1 MEEKE
6 TAIVVQVHK
15 MFLKYGIKSVTMDDI
30 ARELGISKKTL
41 YQFVKDKNDLVNKA
55 MDYQVAVDIQ
65 KVADITAKKLNAV
78 DELLEIGQFVSH
90 TLKSMGASAL
100 YDIQKY
106 YPEVWRSH
114 FEYRQNYVANTIAAN
129 IAKGIKE
136 GYYRKNMNAEVI
148 AKFFVVKVEN
158 MFDDRIFPPDQYNL
172 ADVYLE
178 YIRYHL
184 MGIASQKGADYII
197 EKICKKP
204 LK

>member
-1 MEEKE
+1 
-6 TAIVVQVHK
+6 

-55 MDYQVAVDIQ
+55 MDFQISVDKQ
-65 KVADITAKKLNAV
+65 KMADIKSKRLDAV
-78 DELLEIGQFVSH
+78 SELLEIADFVSQ
-90 TLKSMGASAL
+90 TLKSIGTSAIF
-100 YDIQKY
+100 DIQKY

-114 FEYRQNYVANTIAAN
+114 FEYRRSFVSEGIADN

-136 GYYRKNMNAEVI
+136 GNYRKNMNADVI
-148 AKFFVVKVEN
+148 AKFFVVKLEN
-158 MFDDRIFPPDQYNL
+158 LFDDRVFPPDQYNL
-172 ADVYLE
+172 AEVYLE

-184 MGIASQKGADYII
+184 MGIASPKGAEYII

>member
-1 MEEKE
+1 
-6 TAIVVQVHK
+6 
-15 MFLKYGIKSVTMDDI
+15 MDDI

-55 MDYQVAVDIQ
+55 MDFQIGVDKQ
-65 KVADITAKKLNAV
+65 KMADIKGKKLDAV
-78 DELLEIGQFVSH
+78 SELLEIADFVSQ
-90 TLKSMGASAL
+90 TLKSIGTSAIF
-100 YDIQKY
+100 DIQKY
-106 YPEVWRSH
+106 YPEVWRTH
-114 FEYRQNYVANTIAAN
+114 FEYRRSFVSEAIAEN

-136 GYYRKNMNAEVI
+136 GHYRKNMPADVI
-148 AKFFVVKVEN
+148 AKFFVVKLEN
-158 MFDDRIFPPDQYNL
+158 LFDDRIFPPDQYVL

-184 MGIASQKGADYII
+184 MGIASPKGADYIQ